1 MTQIHTEEANMFF
14 PLPIELQI
22 DNETCKAFADD
33 TVVKSRMKH
42 IDVRQE
48 WVQTLRDHD
57 IFKLIHVPTMYN
69 VADIGTKILLY
80 PTFVRLRDMIM
91 FWQSGTPTR

>member
-1 MTQIHTEEANMFF
+1 
-14 PLPIELQI
+14 
-22 DNETCKAFADD
+22 
-33 TVVKSRMKH
+33 MKH

-48 WVQTLRDHD
+48 WVQTLRDRD
-57 IFKLIHVPTMYN
+57 VFKLIHVPTMYN

-91 FWQSGTPTR
+91 FWRTTKLN